1 MTPNNLIIFLV
12 ALNKCNL
19 VWDKINTSVWSL
31 LQSIPPPH
39 FFYAAEMHIGD
50 EWINKSNCRSDRE
63 IFEQL
68 DKLDGKKNG
77 KISKSDLQKY
87 ISSSVQDLRDMN
99 FTKFQPVSRYM
110 YVIVYYSLYKHLIN
124 H

>member
-1 MTPNNLIIFLV
+1 MRQNKYFSLIIV
-12 ALNKCNL
+12 TKY
-19 VWDKINTSVWSL
+19 T
-31 LQSIPPPH
+31 PPPH

-50 EWINKSNCRSDRE
+50 EWINKSNWRSDRE

-110 YVIVYYSLYKHLIN
+110 HVIVYYS
-124 H
+124 